1 MKLKYSTCPFENIN
15 ELITRFI
22 ESRLI
27 LVFKTISRSAKS
39 WRLREASDM
48 LYGKQLRPHLLS
60 LHPMDL

>member
-27 LVFKTISRSAKS
+27 LVFKTISRSAKL

-48 LYGKQLRPHLLS
+48 LYGK
-60 LHPMDL
+60 